1 MMNNNMNDNNND
13 NNDNEAHDND
23 CAICLSSLGQRNS
36 CVTECG
42 HSFCLSCLL
51 QAVQRKP
58 DCPLCRQMLVAP
70 APASAPDN
78 LFAYWSNNSINNNN
92 NNNNNNNVTI
102 IPSENNNNMFA
113 FSFDELFPSHTNNN
127 IDNNNIDN
135 TVMMLENATPYEQ
148 TTQERWQEQMLF
160 ANMQP
165 LEPFNDWM
173 DLEMPELVELAES
186 MTENVLSEQDWI
198 NQHPMQILG

>member
-1 MMNNNMNDNNND
+1 MMNNNNNN
-13 NNDNEAHDND
+13 NEAHDND

-70 APASAPDN
+70 APAPASAPDN

-92 NNNNNNNVTI
+92 VVNIIPTTTMMENNNH
-102 IPSENNNNMFA
+102 NNMFA
-113 FSFDELFPSHTNNN
+113 FSFDDELFPSHTNNN
-127 IDNNNIDN
+127 NNNNIDN

-198 NQHPMQILG
+198 NQHPMRI

>member
-1 MMNNNMNDNNND
+1 
-13 NNDNEAHDND
+13 
-23 CAICLSSLGQRNS
+23 
-36 CVTECG
+36 
-42 HSFCLSCLL
+42 LL

-78 LFAYWSNNSINNNN
+78 LFAYWSNNTINNNN
-92 NNNNNNNVTI
+92 NNNNNNVVNI
-102 IPSENNNNMFA
+102 IPSTMMENNMFA

-127 IDNNNIDN
+127 NNNNNIDNNTNNTNNTNNNNTNIDN
-135 TVMMLENATPYEQ
+135 TVMMLDNATPYQQ

-160 ANMQP
+160 ANMEP

-198 NQHPMQILG
+198 NQHPMQI